1 MRNGAERSVLFGEH
15 GRASQT
21 PRISVIIATYNS
33 SSVLRFAVASV
44 LAQTFD
50 DFELIVIGDCCTDD
64 SAEVV
69 RSFRDQRVHW
79 HNLPE
84 NCGSQF
90 GPNNRGLGLARGE
103 YVAYLGHDD
112 LWHPEHLATL
122 FKSITSERADLV
134 FGLTEY
140 IGPPQK
146 PTRRLMGLAPNGVYE
161 WSMWAPPS
169 SWLHRRELIDRVG
182 AWRDHMTIVLP
193 TDVDFLN
200 RIHDAGC
207 RIIPVVALTTFK
219 FPSMERTKSYVNRRA
234 EEQATWWRRICD
246 EPELRHNELIYVL
259 KHLASQQPNIVTRFV
274 LPGRARAGSL
284 TASYRAQRGLVPVL
298 DRGADLDSLQ
308 PLFTDRSTLKYLNN
322 PEDIVP
328 TENLEALHK
337 GGELPEDGLYV
348 GANWYSLEIDVEDP
362 RKCWRWMDRAAEI
375 VITKP
380 SGKCRRLLIDLMLGP
395 GIVRLPCKLLLRD
408 ATEAVLSEASIDEA
422 GVVQIE
428 LPNISG
434 EGAVLTLDTEDG
446 GRSIRGDPR
455 ILNFRISGLRLMS
468 ISRKPDVP
476 INELLG
482 LSADELR
489 QRALERDKFKRSV
502 LLARKRSLRGQ
513 LQESEADRAAR
524 LEQINILTNALKES
538 EADRAARLEQINIL
552 TNALKE
558 SEADRAA
565 RLEQINILT
574 NALKKSEA
582 ERAADLNRSIFR
594 LMH

>member
-1 MRNGAERSVLFGEH
+1 
-15 GRASQT
+15 
-21 PRISVIIATYNS
+21 
-33 SSVLRFAVASV
+33 VLRFAVASV

-50 DFELIVIGDCCTDD
+50 DFELIVVGDCCTDD
-64 SAEVV
+64 SAQVV
-69 RSFRDQRVHW
+69 RSFRDQRVQW

-90 GPNNRGLGLARGE
+90 GPNNRGLDLARGE

-122 FKSITSERADLV
+122 FKTITSERADLV
-134 FGLTEY
+134 FGLSED
-140 IGPPQK
+140 IGPPEK

-200 RIHDAGC
+200 RIYDAGC
-207 RIIPVVALTTFK
+207 RIVPVGELTTFK

-234 EEQATWWRRICD
+234 QEQATWWRRICD
-246 EPELRHNELIYVL
+246 EPDLQYNELIAVL
-259 KHLASQQPNIVTRFV
+259 KHLASQQPNIVTRFA

-284 TASYRAQRGLVPVL
+284 IASYRAQRGLIPVSE
-298 DRGADLDSLQ
+298 RGANPESPQ

-328 TENLEALHK
+328 IENLEALHR
-337 GGELPEDGLYV
+337 GSELPEDGLYV
-348 GANWYSLEIDVEDP
+348 GANWHSLEIDVDDP

-380 SGKCRRLLIDLMLGP
+380 SGRCRRLLIDLMLGP

-408 ATEAVLSEASIDEA
+408 ATEAVLSETSIYEA

-428 LPNISG
+428 LPNTCG

-468 ISRKPDVP
+468 HDCAAEEADRAVRLKVIEALNDRLENAEADRAARPEHNILTNALKQSEADRAARLEQ
-476 INELLG
+476 INILTN
-482 LSADELR
+482 
-489 QRALERDKFKRSV
+489 ALK
-502 LLARKRSLRGQ
+502 Q
-513 LQESEADRAAR
+513 SEADRAAR

-538 EADRAARLEQINIL
+538 EADRAARLKVIEALNDRL
-552 TNALKE
+552 TSPKPSMLRGSKC
-558 SEADRAA
+558 
-565 RLEQINILT
+565 
-574 NALKKSEA
+574 
-582 ERAADLNRSIFR
+582 
-594 LMH
+594 